1 MTSIAE
7 DMLADSDDLEV
18 GMLQPGNVA
27 DVATAA
33 AHSDLDPVV
42 RNNAEADYTAAVDTA
57 QT

>member
-18 GMLQPGNVA
+18 GMLPPGSVA
-27 DVATAA
+27 DVAAA
-33 AHSDLDPVV
+33 AADSDLDPVV
-42 RNNAEADYTAAVDTA
+42 RSNAEADYTAADDTA